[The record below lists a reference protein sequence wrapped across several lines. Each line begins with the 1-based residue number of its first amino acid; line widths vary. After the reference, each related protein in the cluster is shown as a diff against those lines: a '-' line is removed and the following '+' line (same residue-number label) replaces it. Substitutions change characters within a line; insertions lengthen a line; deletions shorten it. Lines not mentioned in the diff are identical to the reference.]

1 MLAYVEKCGE
11 GGRDRGMGPR
21 SDSMAP
27 KQQEVCVY
35 DEKHSKH
42 GNLEHP
48 VGRTSRRAGVAD
60 GWAACAGRKEE
71 TLLIGASSH
80 ARRTHAVS
88 LYRLCVGFSH
98 AACRSGLKKG
108 RAFYRLIHARAVG
121 PDGMD
126 RRQVETWSAIQTLR
140 W

>member
-80 ARRTHAVS
+80 ARRLHCTDLVCWLFACCVS
-88 LYRLCVGFSH
+88 KRVEKGTSVLSLDSCS
-98 AACRSGLKKG
+98 RS
-108 RAFYRLIHARAVG
+108 RN
-121 PDGMD
+121 
-126 RRQVETWSAIQTLR
+126 
-140 W
+140 